1 MKQLIYILFLLVSF
15 GQALFAQ
22 SVETEL
28 LEVRL
33 LERMPFPLGKDWYQ
47 AQKEGWKAE
56 VMKDKKDVRAWE
68 NYLSACDVEYWE
80 EMDSLQKQKLDKERH
95 KAFRKMQK
103 CVPDTRFCYQ
113 RLLDQVK
120 DKKKEEVLLQK
131 LFSLKRTSEL
141 DYVNDIIRCQRAGQ
155 TDKIKEICKEWYS
168 SGLYSYDLLSYCY
181 NELVGLQE
189 NAIFVSGAYAT
200 LCYHYLLQYGA
211 GLFKNVQIV
220 DADDFNH
227 PSSESEFWREIGMD
241 SEELPDWKTMAGGN
255 SKSCSWDSETSPKW
269 KGRNNPGAWYL
280 TVKKNRPVYYPQFTS
295 TSYLKELKDSLY
307 SEGLVFRYSTKPYD
321 NLAVIRKNYE
331 QKYLLDCLR
340 QPLVQNSSVYFSG
353 INYSKNYIVSLS
365 PLLRFYDASG
375 DKNQAIKLR
384 HLLQGILDR
393 REEDEIVSVERAEFN
408 KLMKAVA
415 DRIKDMIKQGTTTV
429 TVNSIK
435 EEYQQLIDPV
445 EP

>member
-1 MKQLIYILFLLVSF
+1 M
-15 GQALFAQ
+15 
-22 SVETEL
+22 
-28 LEVRL
+28 
-33 LERMPFPLGKDWYQ
+33 
-47 AQKEGWKAE
+47 
-56 VMKDKKDVRAWE
+56 
-68 NYLSACDVEYWE
+68 
-80 EMDSLQKQKLDKERH
+80 
-95 KAFRKMQK
+95 
-103 CVPDTRFCYQ
+103 
-113 RLLDQVK
+113 
-120 DKKKEEVLLQK
+120 
-131 LFSLKRTSEL
+131 
-141 DYVNDIIRCQRAGQ
+141 
-155 TDKIKEICKEWYS
+155 
-168 SGLYSYDLLSYCY
+168 
-181 NELVGLQE
+181 
-189 NAIFVSGAYAT
+189 
-200 LCYHYLLQYGA
+200 
-211 GLFKNVQIV
+211 
-220 DADDFNH
+220 
-227 PSSESEFWREIGMD
+227 
-241 SEELPDWKTMAGGN
+241 
-255 SKSCSWDSETSPKW
+255 
-269 KGRNNPGAWYL
+269 
-280 TVKKNRPVYYPQFTS
+280 
-295 TSYLKELKDSLY
+295 KELKDSLY

-415 DRIKDMIKQGTTTV
+415 DRIKNMIKQGTATV

>member
-1 MKQLIYILFLLVSF
+1 
-15 GQALFAQ
+15 
-22 SVETEL
+22 
-28 LEVRL
+28 
-33 LERMPFPLGKDWYQ
+33 
-47 AQKEGWKAE
+47 
-56 VMKDKKDVRAWE
+56 
-68 NYLSACDVEYWE
+68 
-80 EMDSLQKQKLDKERH
+80 
-95 KAFRKMQK
+95 
-103 CVPDTRFCYQ
+103 
-113 RLLDQVK
+113 
-120 DKKKEEVLLQK
+120 
-131 LFSLKRTSEL
+131 
-141 DYVNDIIRCQRAGQ
+141 
-155 TDKIKEICKEWYS
+155 
-168 SGLYSYDLLSYCY
+168 
-181 NELVGLQE
+181 
-189 NAIFVSGAYAT
+189 
-200 LCYHYLLQYGA
+200 
-211 GLFKNVQIV
+211 
-220 DADDFNH
+220 
-227 PSSESEFWREIGMD
+227 MD
-241 SEELPDWKTMAGGN
+241 SEELPDWKTMAGGK

-307 SEGLVFRYSTKPYD
+307 SEGLVFLYSTKPYD

-415 DRIKDMIKQGTTTV
+415 DRIKNMIKQGTTTV

>member
-1 MKQLIYILFLLVSF
+1 
-15 GQALFAQ
+15 
-22 SVETEL
+22 
-28 LEVRL
+28 
-33 LERMPFPLGKDWYQ
+33 
-47 AQKEGWKAE
+47 
-56 VMKDKKDVRAWE
+56 
-68 NYLSACDVEYWE
+68 
-80 EMDSLQKQKLDKERH
+80 
-95 KAFRKMQK
+95 
-103 CVPDTRFCYQ
+103 
-113 RLLDQVK
+113 
-120 DKKKEEVLLQK
+120 
-131 LFSLKRTSEL
+131 
-141 DYVNDIIRCQRAGQ
+141 
-155 TDKIKEICKEWYS
+155 
-168 SGLYSYDLLSYCY
+168 
-181 NELVGLQE
+181 
-189 NAIFVSGAYAT
+189 
-200 LCYHYLLQYGA
+200 
-211 GLFKNVQIV
+211 
-220 DADDFNH
+220 
-227 PSSESEFWREIGMD
+227 MD
-241 SEELPDWKTMAGGN
+241 SEELPDWKTMAGGK

-321 NLAVIRKNYE
+321 KLAVIRKNYE
-331 QKYLLDCLR
+331 QKYVLDCLR
-340 QPLVQNSSVYFSG
+340 HP
-353 INYSKNYIVSLS
+353 

-415 DRIKDMIKQGTTTV
+415 DRIKNMIKQGTTTV

>member
-1 MKQLIYILFLLVSF
+1 M
-15 GQALFAQ
+15 
-22 SVETEL
+22 
-28 LEVRL
+28 
-33 LERMPFPLGKDWYQ
+33 
-47 AQKEGWKAE
+47 
-56 VMKDKKDVRAWE
+56 
-68 NYLSACDVEYWE
+68 
-80 EMDSLQKQKLDKERH
+80 
-95 KAFRKMQK
+95 
-103 CVPDTRFCYQ
+103 
-113 RLLDQVK
+113 
-120 DKKKEEVLLQK
+120 
-131 LFSLKRTSEL
+131 
-141 DYVNDIIRCQRAGQ
+141 
-155 TDKIKEICKEWYS
+155 
-168 SGLYSYDLLSYCY
+168 
-181 NELVGLQE
+181 QE

-227 PSSESEFWREIGMD
+227 PSSESAFWREIGMD

-415 DRIKDMIKQGTTTV
+415 DRIKNMIKQGTTTV